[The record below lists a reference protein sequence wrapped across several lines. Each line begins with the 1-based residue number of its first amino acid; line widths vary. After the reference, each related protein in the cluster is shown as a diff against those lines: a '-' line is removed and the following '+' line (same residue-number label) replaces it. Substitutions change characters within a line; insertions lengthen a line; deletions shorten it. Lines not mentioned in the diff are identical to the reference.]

1 MYLAC
6 RPTNALFR
14 SSLLNLLLL
23 LQTYVSIAQ
32 CAVISPNGLLL
43 PQSQNFSANLEA
55 TDLHCVHTPQWW
67 DRRAYDIGD
76 CFGTFYMMQYN
87 EGVDPFAPVVRKEFK
102 TGSAS
107 SNLPPGESVL
117 TPRKYVV
124 GKS

>member
-1 MYLAC
+1 MSLVC
-6 RPTNALFR
+6 RPTSAFCR

-43 PQSQNFSANLEA
+43 LQTQNFSANPEA
-55 TDLHCVHTPQWW
+55 TDFHCVHAPQWW
-67 DRRAYDIGD
+67 DRRAFDIGD

-87 EGVDPFAPVVRKEFK
+87 EGVDPFAPAVRKEFK
-102 TGSAS
+102 TRSAL
-107 SNLPPGESVL
+107 SNLPPGEPVL